1 MACVKEK
8 TAVVILN
15 YNGKVFLQ
23 KFLPNVL
30 RNSPDAQVIVAD
42 NGSTDDSV
50 SLMKTEFPEVI
61 LLQQKK
67 NLGFAGGYNWALEQ
81 IDAEYYLLLNSDVEV
96 SKNWLNPLVKLMDS
110 DKNIAACQPK
120 ILSYDEKS
128 RFEYAGA
135 SGGFI
140 DKFGYPFCRGRV
152 FESLEQDQKQYNDTR
167 EIVWATGAC
176 MMVRASVFHKLGG
189 LDTDFFAHM
198 EEIDFCWRAKNAN
211 FKIMV
216 EPTSSVF
223 HVGGGTLPKS
233 SPQKTYLNFRNNF
246 MLLYKNLPS
255 NRLSKVLFTRLIL
268 DGLAGVKFLLQGNFR
283 DVTAIINAHFYFYS
297 HLTVLKEKRALLK
310 QQNVSYIY
318 QKSLVSEYYLKG
330 RKHFSDLEPEQFS

>member
-1 MACVKEK
+1 MKEK

-15 YNGKVFLQ
+15 YNGKGFLQ

-30 RNSPDAQVIVAD
+30 DKSTDAQVIVAD
-42 NGSTDDSV
+42 NGSSDDSV
-50 SLMKTEFPEVI
+50 SLMQKEFPEVT
-61 LLQQKK
+61 LLQQNK
-67 NLGFAGGYNWALEQ
+67 NLGFAGGYNRALEQ
-81 IDAEYYLLLNSDVEV
+81 IDTEYYVLLNSDVEV
-96 SKNWLNPLVKLMDS
+96 SDNWLIPLLELMDS

-140 DKFGYPFCRGRV
+140 DKLGYPFCRGRV
-152 FESLEQDQKQYNDTR
+152 FETLEEDKKQYDDKH
-167 EIVWATGAC
+167 EIFWATGAC
-176 MMVRASVFHKLGG
+176 MMVRASIFHELGG
-189 LDTDFFAHM
+189 LDADFFAHM
-198 EEIDFCWRAKNAN
+198 EEIDFCWRAKNAG

-216 EPTSSVF
+216 EPASSVF

-255 NRLSKVLFTRLIL
+255 KRLSKVLLVRLFL
-268 DGLAGVKFLLQGNFR
+268 DGAAGVKFLLQGQVK
-283 DVTAIINAHFYFYS
+283 DVGAIINAHFYFYS
-297 HLTVLKEKRALLK
+297 HLNVLKEKRAQLK
-310 QQNVSYIY
+310 QQNVSGIY

-330 RKHFSDLEPEQFS
+330 KKYFSDLEPEQFS